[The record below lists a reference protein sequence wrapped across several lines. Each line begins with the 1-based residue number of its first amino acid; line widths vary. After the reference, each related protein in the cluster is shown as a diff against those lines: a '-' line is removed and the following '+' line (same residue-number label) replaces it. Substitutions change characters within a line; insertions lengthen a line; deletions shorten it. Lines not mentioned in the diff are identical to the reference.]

1 MYSEICDFL
10 YVGSANAITHANKFD
25 LIINCTPDMR
35 EPKQYKQCIRLPI
48 NDDPDDIENALSIL
62 NETRVLAIIDTAITN
77 RQHVLVHCYAGEQR
91 SCAIVA
97 CYLIRYRCMTSFEAV
112 TYIQERHE
120 PAFNGGA
127 NLIDLLEK
135 IELQTREQQQLQY

>member
-1 MYSEICDFL
+1 MYSEIREFL
-10 YVGSANAITHANKFD
+10 YVGSANAITSANKFD

-35 EPKQYKQCIRLPI
+35 EPKQYKQFIRLPI
-48 NDDPDDIENALSIL
+48 SDDPNDTENAFSII
-62 NETRVLAIIDTAITN
+62 NETGVLAVIDTAIVN

-97 CYLIRYRCMTSFEAV
+97 CYLIRYQGMTSFEAI
-112 TYIQERHE
+112 TYLQHRHE
-120 PAFNGGA
+120 YAFNGGA
-127 NLIDLLEK
+127 NLIELLEK

>member
-10 YVGSANAITHANKFD
+10 YVGSANAITSANKFD

-35 EPKQYKQCIRLPI
+35 EPKHCTQFIRLPI
-48 NDDPDDIENALSIL
+48 RDDPDDIDNALSII
-62 NETRVLAIIDTAITN
+62 NKTGILAVIHSAISSY
-77 RQHVLVHCYAGEQR
+77 QHVLVHCYAGEQR

-97 CYLIRYRCMTSFEAV
+97 CYLIRYQGMKSFEAV
-112 TYIQERHE
+112 AYLQHRHE
-120 PAFNGGA
+120 YAFNGGA
-127 NLIDLLEK
+127 NLIELLEK

>member
-1 MYSEICDFL
+1 
-10 YVGSANAITHANKFD
+10 
-25 LIINCTPDMR
+25 MR
-35 EPKQYKQCIRLPI
+35 EPKQYKQFIRLPI

-97 CYLIRYRCMTSFEAV
+97 CYLIQYQGMTPTKAV
-112 TYIQERHE
+112 MYIQERHE

-127 NLIDLLEK
+127 NLIELLEK